1 MVLGFSIIALILLL
15 FELDCIYIKLYLE
28 MYKSKCRAILRRIIA
43 FFKDWRNAISF
54 IIAWIITNGWGWA
67 FMFLGRILGIKWMR
81 YAGDA
86 YIAFLWMPGVN
97 EKVVTVALA
106 VFIKKVLFRR
116 KMNSS
121 QKQSEFESQI
131 S

>member
-1 MVLGFSIIALILLL
+1 
-15 FELDCIYIKLYLE
+15 
-28 MYKSKCRAILRRIIA
+28 
-43 FFKDWRNAISF
+43 
-54 IIAWIITNGWGWA
+54 
-67 FMFLGRILGIKWMR
+67 MR

-116 KMNSS
+116 KMNS
-121 QKQSEFESQI
+121 QKQSEFESQ
-131 S
+131 SRKLALNEGEDYGN